1 MASKEDI
8 QETSQAL
15 FCAMADY
22 LGQDKITKSKSLFD
36 LNTYKTYPE
45 FKTAWNMLYSKKKYS
60 VEEIKVITFLIAM
73 LKLDVDTAVALKKAE
88 QHAGV
93 SQDQIRD
100 FCGKENMSSQLL
112 DAFEEFRLTV
122 SGPEVMDELGLKPGP
137 ELGKAIQ
144 KIETDNF
151 EKLL

>member
-1 MASKEDI
+1 
-8 QETSQAL
+8 
-15 FCAMADY
+15 
-22 LGQDKITKSKSLFD
+22 
-36 LNTYKTYPE
+36 
-45 FKTAWNMLYSKKKYS
+45 
-60 VEEIKVITFLIAM
+60 M

-122 SGPEVMDELGLKPGP
+122 SGPEAMEITGLPAGKELGQ
-137 ELGKAIQ
+137 AIQ
-144 KIETDNF
+144 QMETKNF